1 VRDADDLADALQTLV
16 ALPAAHGDA
25 WRVQFDELAAARRA
39 AEVYV
44 GDRTY
49 WVAAERAHLF
59 ATLFPDARWEATLPD
74 LAMPAATR
82 DEALTQL
89 ARGWLSHTGPTTAA
103 ALADRLGLPA
113 EDIEAALL
121 RLESEGSVLRGAFTP
136 LPSALRPLPSDLP
149 SALRPLHSVEWC
161 DRRLLA
167 RIHRLTLGKLRRE
180 IEPVAAADF
189 MRWLVAW
196 QHVEPGTQVVGERG
210 LIDVLR
216 QLQGFEAPASA
227 WESQILRRRVL
238 NYDPAWLDHLCLTG
252 AIGWGRLS
260 PHPAVFEVAGGTG
273 RRVVPTSAAP
283 ITFFVRDDA
292 DWMAPKGPVDSSAP
306 GDGPPAVPGLSRNA
320 GAVLAWLHRSGA
332 SFFPDIV
339 RGVKLLK
346 AEVEAALW
354 ELVTAGLVTADGFDN
369 LRALIDPRR
378 RAGQGSGRTAR
389 PRHSTGRWSLLHAG
403 AAVGRAEQIEATCR
417 MLLARYGVVCREL
430 LARESLLPT
439 WRELLITF
447 RRLED
452 RGEVRG
458 GRFVSGLVG
467 EQFALPLAVESLRAS
482 RRRPH
487 AGAPVTISAAD
498 PLNLVGLIL
507 PGERVP
513 AISGKTIEIGS
524 LGAAMAA
531 RA

>member
-1 VRDADDLADALQTLV
+1 
-16 ALPAAHGDA
+16 LP
-25 WRVQFDELAAARRA
+25 
-39 AEVYV
+39 
-44 GDRTY
+44 
-49 WVAAERAHLF
+49 
-59 ATLFPDARWEATLPD
+59 
-74 LAMPAATR
+74 
-82 DEALTQL
+82 
-89 ARGWLSHTGPTTAA
+89 
-103 ALADRLGLPA
+103 
-113 EDIEAALL
+113 
-121 RLESEGSVLRGAFTP
+121 
-136 LPSALRPLPSDLP
+136 
-149 SALRPLHSVEWC
+149 SVEWC

-210 LIDVLR
+210 LLDVLR

-260 PHPAVFEVAGGTG
+260 PHPAVFEVAGGAG

-292 DWMAPKGPVDSSAP
+292 EWMAPKGSVDSSAP

-346 AEVEAALW
+346 AEVETALW

-403 AAVGRAEQIEATCR
+403 AVVGRAEQVEATCR
-417 MLLARYGVVCREL
+417 MLLARYGVVFREL
-430 LARESLLPT
+430 LVRESLLPT

-467 EQFALPLAVESLRAS
+467 EQFALPIAVESLRAS
-482 RRRPH
+482 RRRPP
-487 AGAPVTISAAD
+487 AGAPVTVSAAD
-498 PLNLVGLIL
+498 PLNLAGVIL

-513 AISGKTIEIGS
+513 AISGRTIEIGS
-524 LGAAMAA
+524 PGAAMAA